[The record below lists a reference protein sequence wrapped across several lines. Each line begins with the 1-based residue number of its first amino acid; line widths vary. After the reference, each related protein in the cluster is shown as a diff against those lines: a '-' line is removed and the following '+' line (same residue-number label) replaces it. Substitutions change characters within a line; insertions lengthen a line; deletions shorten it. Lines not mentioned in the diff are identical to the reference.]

1 MVMAKRCAG
10 AAYTRAAGDAKLAPH
25 DTSLTGAGMRLLHT
39 ADWHLGRLLH
49 NFSLLDDQRV
59 VLDQLLA
66 IVDREQVDA
75 VLIAGDIYDRSVPP
89 ATAVALLDDVLFA
102 LCETRGL
109 PVVMISG
116 NHDGARRLGFGARQL
131 RQSGLHIISELDAA
145 FTPVTLAAGGVEVDV
160 FGIPYADPEHV
171 RSHFGADVCDFD
183 AAHRYLLERIDEHR
197 DPKRRAVL
205 MSHCFVAGGSASD
218 SERPLSLGGAE
229 SVAWAPMRNFDYVAL
244 GHLHGPQYR
253 GEAHIRYS
261 GSLLKYSFSEASHN
275 KGVMLVDIDASG
287 VTNIAHVAL
296 TPERNVRVLEGE
308 LETIIAEAAG
318 DPAPDDYLMVRLT
331 DRHAI
336 LDPMGK
342 LRAVYPNVLHLEKP
356 GMLEIHG
363 NAGLDRERL
372 GFNALAMFGD
382 FFEQVKGDAMDEAQ
396 EAAVTELIETLNRDE
411 ETAE

>member
-1 MVMAKRCAG
+1 
-10 AAYTRAAGDAKLAPH
+10 
-25 DTSLTGAGMRLLHT
+25 MRLLHT

-49 NFSLLDDQRV
+49 NLSLLDDQRF

-89 ATAVALLDDVLFA
+89 AAAVALLDDVLFA

-171 RSHFGADVCDFD
+171 RSHFGADVRDFD

-197 DPKRRAVL
+197 DPKRHAVL

-275 KGVMLVDIDASG
+275 KGVTLVDMDASG

-308 LETIIAEAAG
+308 LETIIAEAAD

-363 NAGLDRERL
+363 NARLDRERL

-382 FFEQVKGDAMDEAQ
+382 FFEQVKGDVMDEAQ
-396 EAAVTELIETLNRDE
+396 ETAVTELIETLNRDE

>member
-1 MVMAKRCAG
+1 
-10 AAYTRAAGDAKLAPH
+10 
-25 DTSLTGAGMRLLHT
+25 MRLLHT

-49 NFSLLDDQRV
+49 NLSLLDDQRLM
-59 VLDQLLA
+59 LDQLLD
-66 IVDREQVDA
+66 IVDREKVDA

-89 ATAVALLDDVLFA
+89 AAAVALLDDVLYA

-109 PVVMISG
+109 PVVIISG

-131 RQSGLHIISELDAA
+131 RQTGLYIVSDLDAA
-145 FTPVTLAAGGVEVDV
+145 FTPVTLSAGGVEVDV

-171 RSHFGADVCDFD
+171 RSRFGADVRDFD
-183 AAHRYLLERIDEHR
+183 AAHGYLLERIDEQR
-197 DPKRRAVL
+197 DPRRRAVL

-218 SERPLSLGGAE
+218 SERPLTLGGAE
-229 SVAWAPMRNFDYVAL
+229 SVAWEPMRHFDYVAL

-253 GEAHIRYS
+253 GEKHIRYS
-261 GSLLKYSFSEASHN
+261 GSLLKYSFSEAGHN
-275 KGVMLVDIDASG
+275 KGVTLVDIDAGG
-287 VTNIAHVAL
+287 VTNIAHIAL

-308 LETIIAEAAG
+308 LDVIIAAAAD

-356 GMLEIHG
+356 GMLDISG
-363 NAGLDRERL
+363 NAQLDRERL

-382 FFEQVKGDAMDEAQ
+382 FFEQVKGDAMNEAQ
-396 EAAVTELIETLNRDE
+396 QAAVTELIETLNRDE
-411 ETAE
+411 EGAE

>member
-1 MVMAKRCAG
+1 
-10 AAYTRAAGDAKLAPH
+10 
-25 DTSLTGAGMRLLHT
+25 MRLLHT

-49 NFSLLDDQRV
+49 NLSLLDDQRLA
-59 VLDQLLA
+59 LDQLLD

-89 ATAVALLDDVLFA
+89 AAAVALLDDVLHA
-102 LCETRGL
+102 LCDTRGL

-131 RQSGLHIISELDAA
+131 RHSGLHIISELDAA

-171 RSHFGADVCDFD
+171 RSHFGVDVRDFD
-183 AAHRYLLERIDEHR
+183 AAHRYLLERIDAQR
-197 DPKRRAVL
+197 DPARHAVL

-218 SERPLSLGGAE
+218 SERPLTLGGAE
-229 SVAWAPMRNFDYVAL
+229 SVAWQPMRHFDYVAL

-253 GEAHIRYS
+253 GEQHIRYS
-261 GSLLKYSFSEASHN
+261 GSLLKYSFSEARHN
-275 KGVMLVDIDASG
+275 KGVTLLDIDASG
-287 VTNIAHVAL
+287 VTHIAHVAL
-296 TPERNVRVLEGE
+296 APERNVRILEGE
-308 LETIIAEAAG
+308 LEAVIAAATD

-356 GMLEIHG
+356 GMLEISG
-363 NAGLDRERL
+363 NARLDRERPRV
-372 GFNALAMFGD
+372 NALAMFSD
-382 FFEQVKGDAMDEAQ
+382 FFAQVSGDRMDEAQ

-411 ETAE
+411 EGAE

>member
-1 MVMAKRCAG
+1 
-10 AAYTRAAGDAKLAPH
+10 
-25 DTSLTGAGMRLLHT
+25 MRLLHT

-49 NFSLLDDQRV
+49 NLSLLDDQRV

-89 ATAVALLDDVLFA
+89 ATAVALLDAVLYA
-102 LCETRGL
+102 LCEVRDVA
-109 PVVMISG
+109 VVMISG

-131 RQSGLHIISELDAA
+131 RQAGLHIIAELDAI
-145 FTPVTLAAGGVEVDV
+145 FTPVTLVVGDVEVDV
-160 FGIPYADPEHV
+160 YGIPYADPEYV
-171 RSHFGADVCDFD
+171 RSHFGADVRDFD
-183 AAHRYLLERIDEHR
+183 AAHRYLLERIDEQR
-197 DPKRRAVL
+197 DPERRAVL

-229 SVAWAPMRNFDYVAL
+229 SVAWEPMRDFDYVAL

-275 KGVMLVDIDASG
+275 KGATLVDIDAAG

-296 TPERNVRVLEGE
+296 TPERDVRVLEGE
-308 LETIIAEAAG
+308 LETLIAAAAD

-342 LRAVYPNVLHLEKP
+342 LRAAYPNVLHLEKP
-356 GMLEIHG
+356 GMLG
-363 NAGLDRERL
+363 TQGSAQLDRERL
-372 GFNALAMFGD
+372 GFDALAMFGD
-382 FFEQVKGDAMDEAQ
+382 FFAQVKGEAMDAAQ
-396 EAAVTELIETLNRDE
+396 KAAVAELIDTLHRDE
-411 ETAE
+411 EADQ

>member
-1 MVMAKRCAG
+1 MVMEKRCAG
-10 AAYTRAAGDAKLAPH
+10 AAYTRAAGGAKLAPH
-25 DTSLTGAGMRLLHT
+25 ATSLTGAGMRLLHT

-49 NFSLLDDQRV
+49 NLSLLDDQRF

-89 ATAVALLDDVLFA
+89 AAAVALLDDVLFA

-171 RSHFGADVCDFD
+171 RSHFGADVRDFD

-197 DPKRRAVL
+197 DPKRHAVL

-275 KGVMLVDIDASG
+275 KA
-287 VTNIAHVAL
+287 
-296 TPERNVRVLEGE
+296 
-308 LETIIAEAAG
+308 
-318 DPAPDDYLMVRLT
+318 
-331 DRHAI
+331 
-336 LDPMGK
+336 
-342 LRAVYPNVLHLEKP
+342 
-356 GMLEIHG
+356 
-363 NAGLDRERL
+363 
-372 GFNALAMFGD
+372 
-382 FFEQVKGDAMDEAQ
+382 
-396 EAAVTELIETLNRDE
+396 
-411 ETAE
+411 

>member
-1 MVMAKRCAG
+1 
-10 AAYTRAAGDAKLAPH
+10 
-25 DTSLTGAGMRLLHT
+25 MRLLHT

-49 NFSLLDDQRV
+49 NLSLLDDQRV
-59 VLDQLLA
+59 VLDQLLG

-89 ATAVALLDDVLFA
+89 AAAVALLDEVLYA
-102 LCETRGL
+102 LCEVRDVA
-109 PVVMISG
+109 VVIISG

-131 RQSGLHIISELDAA
+131 RQAGLHIIAELDAI
-145 FTPVTLAAGGVEVDV
+145 FTPVTLVADDVEVDV
-160 FGIPYADPEHV
+160 YGIPYADPEYV
-171 RSHFGADVCDFD
+171 RSHFGVDVRDFD
-183 AAHRYLLERIDEHR
+183 AAHRYLLERIDAHR
-197 DPKRRAVL
+197 DPERRAVL

-229 SVAWAPMRNFDYVAL
+229 SVAWEPMRDFDYVAL

-261 GSLLKYSFSEASHN
+261 GSLLKYSFSEAGHN
-275 KGVMLVDIDASG
+275 KGATLVDIDAAG

-296 TPERNVRVLEGE
+296 TPERDVRVLEGE
-308 LETIIAEAAG
+308 LETLIAAAAE

-342 LRAVYPNVLHLEKP
+342 LRAAYPNVLHLEKP
-356 GMLEIHG
+356 GMLG
-363 NAGLDRERL
+363 TQGSAQLDRERL
-372 GFNALAMFGD
+372 GFDALAMFGD
-382 FFEQVKGDAMDEAQ
+382 FFAQVKGEAMDATQ
-396 EAAVTELIETLNRDE
+396 EAAVADLIETLHRDE
-411 ETAE
+411 EADQ

>member
-1 MVMAKRCAG
+1 
-10 AAYTRAAGDAKLAPH
+10 
-25 DTSLTGAGMRLLHT
+25 MRLLHT

-49 NFSLLDDQRV
+49 NLSLLDDQRF

-66 IVDREQVDA
+66 IADREQVDA

-89 ATAVALLDDVLFA
+89 AAAVALLDDVLYA

-131 RQSGLHIISELDAA
+131 RQSGLHIISELDAI
-145 FTPVTLAAGGVEVDV
+145 FTPVTLAAGGVEIDIY
-160 FGIPYADPEHV
+160 GIPYADPEHV
-171 RSHFGADVCDFD
+171 RSHFGVDVRDFD
-183 AAHRYLLERIDEHR
+183 AAHRYLLERIDEQR
-197 DPKRRAVL
+197 DPQRRAVL

-229 SVAWAPMRNFDYVAL
+229 SVAWQPMRDFDYVAL

-253 GEAHIRYS
+253 GEQHIRYS

-275 KGVMLVDIDASG
+275 KGVTLVDIDASG
-287 VTNIAHVAL
+287 VTHIAHVAL
-296 TPERNVRVLEGE
+296 APAHNVRVLEGE
-308 LETIIAEAAG
+308 LETIIAEAAD

-342 LRAVYPNVLHLEKP
+342 LRTVYPNVLHLEKP
-356 GMLEIHG
+356 GMLDTQG
-363 NAGLDRERL
+363 SAQLDRERL

-382 FFEQVKGDAMDEAQ
+382 FFAQVKGDAMDEAQ
-396 EAAVTELIETLNRDE
+396 EAAVAALIEMLNRDE
-411 ETAE
+411 ESTQ